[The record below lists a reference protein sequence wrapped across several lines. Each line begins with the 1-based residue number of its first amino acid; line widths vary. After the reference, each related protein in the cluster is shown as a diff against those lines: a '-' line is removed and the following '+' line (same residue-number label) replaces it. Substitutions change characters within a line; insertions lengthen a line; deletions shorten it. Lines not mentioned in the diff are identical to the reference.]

1 MNPREQAPLSPAAL
15 MQRGILGIVIAAV
28 IAFLVPVAAPP
39 IGLVLL
45 VGGIIFQRRNPD
57 PTVKRLCTLYIV
69 AGSVLVVIPAA
80 VLLLN
85 LARP

>member
-1 MNPREQAPLSPAAL
+1 MNPKEQAPLSPAAL
-15 MQRGILGIVIAAV
+15 MQRGILGIVIVVA
-28 IAFLVPVAAPP
+28 IAFLVPVAAPL

-45 VGGIIFQRRNPD
+45 VAGIIFRGRSPD

-69 AGSVLVVIPAA
+69 AGALLLVIPTV

-85 LARP
+85 LGRP